1 MLLASGAGSRV
12 GTKSGILCVCVCVWG
27 GGGGARRLAD
37 LLLELGRRG
46 GGFVWRTDRF
56 DAGTCCC

>member
-27 GGGGARRLAD
+27 GGGRGSSACRLVVGARTP
-37 LLLELGRRG
+37 RG
-46 GGFVWRTDRF
+46 GVCLENRPF
-56 DAGTCCC
+56 